1 MFVRLSA
8 VALIA
13 AAPLLVS
20 VPAASATEVCA
31 GKNFGDKANGLYVAA
46 CVGDERESVVY
57 VTCGSY
63 TMTCAR

>member
-13 AAPLLVS
+13 AAPLMLAA
-20 VPAASATEVCA
+20 PASATEVCA
-31 GKNFGDKANGLYVAA
+31 GKNLGDKANGLYVAA
-46 CVGDERESVVY
+46 CVGDERDSVVY